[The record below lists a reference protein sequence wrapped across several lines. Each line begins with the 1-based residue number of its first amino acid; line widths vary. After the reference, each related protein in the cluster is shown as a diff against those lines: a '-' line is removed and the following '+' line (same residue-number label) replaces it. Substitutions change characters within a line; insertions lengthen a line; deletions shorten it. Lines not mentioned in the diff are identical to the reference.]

1 MNLINILYIL
11 EFFLITLGFR
21 YIIQPTDN
29 LTGIMITPREL
40 WTVPY
45 LLGWCALVFYIGP
58 LIVIPWTF
66 YSIFTF
72 VAIVIIYQQTWE
84 YIWKPGLSFR
94 DQIKAISF
102 SSLLMMLWY
111 IFNNYS
117 WRK

>member
-1 MNLINILYIL
+1 MSLTTILYIL
-11 EFFLITLGFR
+11 EFTLITLGFK

-29 LTGIMITPREL
+29 LNGIMLKPKEL
-40 WTVPY
+40 WMVPY
-45 LLGWCALVFYIGP
+45 MLGLCAIVFYIGP
-58 LIVIPWTF
+58 MIVNPWTF

-72 VAIVIIYQQTWE
+72 AAIVVIYQETWE

-102 SSLLMMLWY
+102 SSLLMALWY

-117 WRK
+117 WRE